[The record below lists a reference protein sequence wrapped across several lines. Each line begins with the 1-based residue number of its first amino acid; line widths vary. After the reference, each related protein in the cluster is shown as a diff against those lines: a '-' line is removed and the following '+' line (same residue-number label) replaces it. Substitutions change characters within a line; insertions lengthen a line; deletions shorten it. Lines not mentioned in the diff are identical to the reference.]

1 MNKKIH
7 FVVLLIFTSILMF
20 SCNSNNSGNAVG
32 AESTATNEDSLNSHK
47 MSDNQENKDN
57 SSLEEGSVDQTFYP
71 SEFEYQTILVVPNI
85 EFHGD
90 GKDEIE
96 AKKEWMG
103 LFKTKSGFYLKNV
116 KATIQTVYDPISDNE
131 DGPFTGVKVVP
142 SIKNSC
148 ELLLNPIGGMKEQKL
163 LSFQTKE
170 KIMFAGDKINFKY
183 NETNYQVYCTGSQK
197 SKGETAE
204 INDYKLMISDDKYAH
219 APQLLMQVPPN
230 YEYGPNRISV
240 YLIALIDNDD
250 KPDVILKLNNEN
262 FFLYLSSSAKEGE
275 IVAPTGREVLFG
287 GC

>member
-1 MNKKIH
+1 
-7 FVVLLIFTSILMF
+7 MF
-20 SCNSNNSGNAVG
+20 SCNSNNSGNAEG
-32 AESTATNEDSLNSHK
+32 AESISTNEDSLNSHK

-57 SSLEEGSVDQTFYP
+57 SSIEEDSYDQTFYP
-71 SEFEYQTILVVPNI
+71 SEFENKSILVVPNT

-96 AKKEWMG
+96 AKKEWLG

-142 SIKNSC
+142 SVNNSC

-170 KIMFAGDKINFKY
+170 KTMFAGDKINFKC
-183 NETNYQVYCTGSQK
+183 NEINYQVYCTGIQK
-197 SKGETAE
+197 SRDETAE
-204 INDYKLMISDDKYAH
+204 IKEYKLMISSDKYAQGQ
-219 APQLLMQVPPN
+219 QLLMQVPPSN
-230 YEYGPNRISV
+230 DYTSNRISV

-250 KPDVILKLNNEN
+250 IPDVILKLNNEN

>member
-1 MNKKIH
+1 MNKKIN

-20 SCNSNNSGNAVG
+20 SCNSNNSGNAEG
-32 AESTATNEDSLNSHK
+32 AESISTNEDSLNSHK

-57 SSLEEGSVDQTFYP
+57 SSLEEDSYDQTFYP
-71 SEFEYQTILVVPNI
+71 SEFENKSILVVPNT

-96 AKKEWMG
+96 AKKEWLG

-116 KATIQTVYDPISDNE
+116 KATIQTVYDTISDNE

-142 SIKNSC
+142 SVNNSC

-170 KIMFAGDKINFKY
+170 KTMFAGDKINFKC
-183 NETNYQVYCTGSQK
+183 NEINYQVYCTGIQK
-197 SKGETAE
+197 SKDETAE
-204 INDYKLMISDDKYAH
+204 IKEYKLMISSDKYAQGQ
-219 APQLLMQVPPN
+219 QLLMQVPPT
-230 YEYGPNRISV
+230 YEYGPNRISI

-250 KPDVILKLNNEN
+250 IPDVILKLNNEN

-275 IVAPTGREVLFG
+275 IIAPTGREVLFG

>member
-1 MNKKIH
+1 MNNKIYLL
-7 FVVLLIFTSILMF
+7 VQLIFTFGLMI
-20 SCNSNNSGNAVG
+20 SCNSNNSEDVVG
-32 AESTATNEDSLNSHK
+32 AEASSTNEDSLNTRRYTHK
-47 MSDNQENKDN
+47 QENEDA
-57 SSLEEGSVDQTFYP
+57 SSVEENSVDQTFYP
-71 SEFEYQTILVVPNI
+71 YDFENKSILVVPNA

-90 GKDEIE
+90 GRE
-96 AKKEWMG
+96 AVESKKEWMG

-116 KATIQTVYDPISDNE
+116 KASIQTVYDPISDNE
-131 DGPFTGVKVVP
+131 DGPFTGLKIVP

-219 APQLLMQVPPN
+219 APQLLMQVQPSN
-230 YEYGPNRISV
+230 EYTPNRISV
-240 YLIALIDNDD
+240 YLIALIDNDNV
-250 KPDVILKLNNEN
+250 PDLILKNGDS
-262 FFLYLSSSAKEGE
+262 FFLYLSTQANEGE
-275 IVAPTGREVLFG
+275 IVTPVGREVLYG

>member
-20 SCNSNNSGNAVG
+20 SCNSNNSGEGVG
-32 AESTATNEDSLNSHK
+32 TEATATNEDSLNSQK
-47 MSDNQENKDN
+47 TSDNQENVDN
-57 SSLEEGSVDQTFYP
+57 SSLEEDSDDQTFYP
-71 SEFEYQTILVVPNI
+71 SEFENKSILVVPNT

-90 GKDEIE
+90 GREALE

-116 KATIQTVYDPISDNE
+116 KATIQSVYDPISDNE

-142 SIKNSC
+142 SVNNSC

-170 KIMFAGDKINFKY
+170 KTMFAGDKINFKC
-183 NETNYQVYCTGSQK
+183 NEINYQVYCTGIQK
-197 SKGETAE
+197 SKDETTE
-204 INDYKLMISDDKYAH
+204 IKEYKLMISSDKYAQGQ
-219 APQLLMQVPPN
+219 QLLMQVPPT
-230 YEYGPNRISV
+230 YEYGPNRISI

-250 KPDVILKLNNEN
+250 IPDVILKLNNEN

>member
-7 FVVLLIFTSILMF
+7 FLVLQIFISILMF
-20 SCNSNNSGNAVG
+20 SCNPNNSGDETG
-32 AESTATNEDSLNSHK
+32 AEATATNEDSLNAQRK
-47 MSDNQENKDN
+47 IDNLENKDASSTEQN
-57 SSLEEGSVDQTFYP
+57 SDDQTFYP
-71 SEFEYQTILVVPNI
+71 SEFENKSILVVPNT

-103 LFKTKSGFYLKNV
+103 LFRTKTGFYLKNV
-116 KATIQTVYDPISDNE
+116 KASIQTVYDPISDNE

-142 SIKNSC
+142 SVNNSC

-170 KIMFAGDKINFKY
+170 KTMFAGDKINFKY
-183 NETNYQVYCTGSQK
+183 NEINYQVYCTGIQR

-204 INDYKLMISDDKYAH
+204 IKDYKLMISSDKYAQGQ
-219 APQLLMQVPPN
+219 QLLMQVPPSN
-230 YEYGPNRISV
+230 EYTPNRISV
-240 YLIALIDNDD
+240 YLIALIDNDNL
-250 KPDVILKLNNEN
+250 PDIILRNGES
-262 FFLYLSSSAKEGE
+262 FILYLSTQAKEGE
-275 IVAPTGREVLFG
+275 IVAPVGREVLYG